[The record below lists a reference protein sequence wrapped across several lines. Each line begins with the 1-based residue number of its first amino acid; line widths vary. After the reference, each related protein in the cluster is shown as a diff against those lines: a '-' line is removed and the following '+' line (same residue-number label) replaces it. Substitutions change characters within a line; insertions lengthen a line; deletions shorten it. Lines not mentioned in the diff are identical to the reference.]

1 MCSLTQSWPALCNP
15 MDRSLPGSSAH
26 GVFQARIL
34 EWVTISFSNIYLK
47 SGLEEK
53 YLKKATPHVVA
64 KVWRQ
69 PVGLSLWEGVNRWVD
84 TRTVWLLEAKDYMY
98 M

>member
-1 MCSLTQSWPALCNP
+1 

-26 GVFQARIL
+26 GIFQARIL

-64 KVWRQ
+64 RVWRQ
-69 PVGLSLWEGVNRWVD
+69 PVGLSQWEGVNRWVD